1 MKKTTFIILGL
12 LAFLSCGETVY
23 RENNYMFQLPQKDV
37 FVKTSFSLHR
47 ILYHLII
54 VKTLLNLEQ

>member
-1 MKKTTFIILGL
+1 MKKITFIILGS

-37 FVKTSFSLHR
+37 FVKTSRREICHFFR
-47 ILYHLII
+47 TRFFI
-54 VKTLLNLEQ
+54 T

>member
-1 MKKTTFIILGL
+1 MKKITFIILGS

-37 FVKTSFSLHR
+37 
-47 ILYHLII
+47 
-54 VKTLLNLEQ
+54 